1 MGIANRLKG
10 VLKDRGKADML
21 TQDRAFKATSAGRTL
36 APEKM
41 QGLVSWERRVSGLRG
56 RRVCQ
61 GFQLT
66 VEANGEGAS

>member
-1 MGIANRLKG
+1 
-10 VLKDRGKADML
+10 ML

-36 APEKM
+36 TPEKM

-66 VEANGEGAS
+66 VEADGEGAS